1 MEAMAFIVLWQFEV
15 HPDHVAA
22 FEAAYGPAGDWARL
36 FAAHDGFI
44 AVELVRDRSRSRQ
57 YLTIDRWRSRAE
69 YQAMHASVSEEYRRL
84 DRLCESF
91 TSGEEK
97 LGEFDVLD

>member
-1 MEAMAFIVLWQFEV
+1 MSFVVVWRFEV
-15 HPDHVAA
+15 RADQVAA
-22 FEAAYGPAGDWARL
+22 FEAAYGPRGDWARL
-36 FAAHDGFI
+36 FARHDGFI
-44 AVELVRDRSRSRQ
+44 GVELVRDRSHSRQ
-57 YLTIDRWRSRAE
+57 YLTIDRWRSRADYE
-69 YQAMHASVSEEYRRL
+69 AMHARVSSEYARL